1 MKKLIFL
8 LFITLSCDA
17 SNETFK
23 IFDRSG
29 VVFIS
34 APSDLIILH
43 SEIFAPLLVD
53 AKNKYS
59 KIEFINGRW
68 KITRLTEI
76 EWNALNLTDSDKTNF
91 IRSTINNSD
100 KSITIVLNNPT
111 GTSLHISGFSNSLAI
126 TSNNLLSIFYIHTDI
141 LGSVILETDIH
152 GNIIKTTDYMP
163 FGQVK

>member
-91 IRSTINNSD
+91 IR
-100 KSITIVLNNPT
+100 
-111 GTSLHISGFSNSLAI
+111 
-126 TSNNLLSIFYIHTDI
+126 
-141 LGSVILETDIH
+141 
-152 GNIIKTTDYMP
+152 
-163 FGQVK
+163 